1 MRSVPLEV
9 SSMNPH
15 RVALMAAVLT
25 AGAFSAMAPAVVGAA
40 GLPDACAL
48 LSQAEIG
55 AMLGVVV
62 DPGERL
68 MPNEPRFCTWRE
80 HGKDPLKARNVR
92 LSLLSD
98 REYNIGKTP
107 LPTVTRTPESGLGDE
122 AYFSKAKGAVFNLS
136 VKKGAT
142 CFRVQ
147 ARSNPAALVKSNT
160 DAIDQKD
167 REIDLAVAR
176 AVIKKL

>member
-1 MRSVPLEV
+1 
-9 SSMNPH
+9 MNSH
-15 RVALMAAVLT
+15 RVALIAVVLS
-25 AGAFSAMAPAVVGAA
+25 AGAASAMAPAGVDAA
-40 GLPDACAL
+40 GSPDACAL

-55 AMLGVVV
+55 AMLGVAV

-68 MPNEPRFCTWRE
+68 LPNEPRFCTWRE
-80 HGKDPLKARNVR
+80 HGKDPMKARNVR

-122 AYFSKAKGAVFNLS
+122 AYFSKAKGMVFNLS
-136 VKKGAT
+136 VRKGT
-142 CFRVQ
+142 TYFRVQ
-147 ARSNPAALVKSNT
+147 ARSNPEAFAKSNT

-167 REIDLAVAR
+167 KEIDLAVAR
-176 AVIKKL
+176 ALIKKL